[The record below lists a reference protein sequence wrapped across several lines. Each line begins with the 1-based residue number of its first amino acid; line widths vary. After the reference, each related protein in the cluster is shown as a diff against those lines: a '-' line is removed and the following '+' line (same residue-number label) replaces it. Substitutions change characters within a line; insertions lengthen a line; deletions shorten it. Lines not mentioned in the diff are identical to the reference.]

1 MGRIHQARTE
11 NQYSSGQVF
20 DNKFAAKDRPNLN
33 NLLKKRQDEK
43 NSDKK
48 TKVIVWNS
56 VGAISRWCRCVL
68 DLSFPES
75 IPNRPNHGSEREGAR
90 SDGHTTRTVGLGGN
104 VNVT

>member
-33 NLLKKRQDEK
+33 NLLKKRQDEN

-48 TKVIVWNS
+48 TNLFIIS
-56 VGAISRWCRCVL
+56 GAAAVAVVVL
-68 DLSFPES
+68 AILS
-75 IPNRPNHGSEREGAR
+75 
-90 SDGHTTRTVGLGGN
+90 L
-104 VNVT
+104 

>member
-1 MGRIHQARTE
+1 MGRIQQASTE

-48 TKVIVWNS
+48 TNLFIIS
-56 VGAISRWCRCVL
+56 GAGAVAVVVL
-68 DLSFPES
+68 AILS
-75 IPNRPNHGSEREGAR
+75 
-90 SDGHTTRTVGLGGN
+90 L
-104 VNVT
+104 

>member
-48 TKVIVWNS
+48 TNLFIIS
-56 VGAISRWCRCVL
+56 GATAVAVVVL
-68 DLSFPES
+68 AILS
-75 IPNRPNHGSEREGAR
+75 
-90 SDGHTTRTVGLGGN
+90 L
-104 VNVT
+104 

>member
-1 MGRIHQARTE
+1 MGRINQARTE

-48 TKVIVWNS
+48 TNLFIIS
-56 VGAISRWCRCVL
+56 GAAAVAVVVL
-68 DLSFPES
+68 AILS
-75 IPNRPNHGSEREGAR
+75 
-90 SDGHTTRTVGLGGN
+90 L
-104 VNVT
+104 